1 MSVVKGKIE
10 ASITLSRSTCYFMRT
25 GKCSLDVVTD
35 YYVATSTRTAASDLL
50 YCPRLHRAMRNRE
63 RMKPIAVTPC
73 ECGHAE
79 VVSGHQRACI
89 ASRKDIELAIQPAGP
104 ETKTACPVCGGQIT
118 FEENTGSNR
127 IVTLRVR
134 VQEDDLETE

>member
-25 GKCSLDVVTD
+25 GKCSLNIVTD

-50 YCPRLHRAMRNRE
+50 YCPRLYRAMRNRE
-63 RMKPIAVTPC
+63 RMKPITVTPC

-89 ASRKDIELAIQPAGP
+89 ASQKNLELIIQPAGP
-104 ETKTACPVCGGQIT
+104 EIKADCPICGGQIT
-118 FEENTGSNR
+118 FEENSGSNR
-127 IVTLRVR
+127 IISLRVR
-134 VQEDDLETE
+134 VEDDK